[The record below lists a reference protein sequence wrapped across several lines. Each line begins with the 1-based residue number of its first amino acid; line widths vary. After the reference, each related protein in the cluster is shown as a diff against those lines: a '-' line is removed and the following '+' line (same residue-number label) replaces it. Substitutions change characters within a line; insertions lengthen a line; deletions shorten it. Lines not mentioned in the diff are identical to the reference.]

1 MTAIRDLLSYRLH
14 LVANLLSRGA
24 ELRYRREFGVSLWEW
39 RTIALLGAATEPLSL
54 NHLAHAAGIHKSQM
68 SRVVSGLAK
77 RRIVTRE
84 PDPGDA
90 RGVRLALSRTG
101 RRLYDGLISAA
112 AERGVHGLPVG
123 EGKAGVRPRA
133 RQARHAGQGFHST
146 GKKLKTRITELL
158 GIEHPIFQAA
168 MSWAS
173 SNSAL
178 VIAVSNAG
186 GMGVLAAGPLRPEDF
201 KRILGE
207 IKNGTRKPFGVNI
220 PLNGARGPE
229 LLEIAFQQKI
239 PVMVASQGG
248 PREHL
253 ARFRGIGTKWLHVV
267 ASVEHAKKAEAA
279 GVDALVV
286 DGAEAGGHPPPSE
299 VGTLVLVRRV
309 LQAVKLPVVASGGV
323 ADGAGVA
330 ALLALGAEAVQL
342 GTRFIATPEASV
354 HDNYKRA
361 VLDAE
366 VDQTTLVGRGM
377 HPIRLL
383 KNAFSAKYEAAER
396 AGASRDE
403 LETLFQEYSLKQAAL
418 RGDIEWGKVEAGQSA
433 GLVHEILPAAEVM
446 RRLVNELEAARQR
459 LAKL

>member
-1 MTAIRDLLSYRLH
+1 
-14 LVANLLSRGA
+14 
-24 ELRYRREFGVSLWEW
+24 
-39 RTIALLGAATEPLSL
+39 
-54 NHLAHAAGIHKSQM
+54 
-68 SRVVSGLAK
+68 
-77 RRIVTRE
+77 
-84 PDPGDA
+84 
-90 RGVRLALSRTG
+90 
-101 RRLYDGLISAA
+101 
-112 AERGVHGLPVG
+112 
-123 EGKAGVRPRA
+123 
-133 RQARHAGQGFHST
+133 
-146 GKKLKTRITELL
+146 LKTRITELL

-186 GMGVLAAGPLRPEDF
+186 GMGVLAAGPMRLDDF
-201 KRILGE
+201 SRVLKE
-207 IKNGTRKPFGVNI
+207 IRNGSSKPFGVNI
-220 PLNGARGPE
+220 PLNNPKARE
-229 LLEIAFQQKI
+229 MLDIAYQARI

-354 HDNYKRA
+354 HDDYKRA

-403 LETLFQEYSLKQAAL
+403 LETVFQEYSLKQAAL